1 MARIAAHLDEEIIL
15 VVTVYQEFMYPV
27 NRKPGG
33 VIVSD
38 SGLCCC
44 AMFHCSSGYY
54 FPFLLSAGTYWG
66 LVGIFFMSQ
75 SIKSA

>member
-1 MARIAAHLDEEIIL
+1 MARIAAHLNEEIIL
-15 VVTVYQEFMYPV
+15 VVTVDQEFMYPV

-44 AMFHCSSGYY
+44 ASGYY

-66 LVGIFFMSQ
+66 LLGFFLCPNR
-75 SIKSA
+75 